1 MERQDGSAVAETPED
16 ASGEQHRTALVEALV
31 EGHVHNQFARRLVLE
46 KVHLVATGL
55 GASVR
60 MDWTAGDAAQAED
73 TARQLLWVTE
83 PFAAESRLEE
93 QRLHSGKGVA
103 DDAAVEEHAVQ
114 SEAVRESLVTAL
126 GKTPDAR
133 PWDSPKHQARRF
145 VVVSA
150 AHAEDSP
157 VDQTLEGKSW

>member
-1 MERQDGSAVAETPED
+1 MERQDGSAVAE
-16 ASGEQHRTALVEALV
+16 ALV
-31 EGHVHNQFARRLVLE
+31 EGLVHNSFARHLVLA
-46 KVHLVATGL
+46 KVHLEATGL

-73 TARQLLWVTE
+73 TVRRSLCVTE
-83 PFAAESRLEE
+83 PLAAESRLEE
-93 QRLHSGKGVA
+93 QRLHSGKGVT

-114 SEAVRESLVTAL
+114 TEAVREYLAIAL
-126 GKTPDAR
+126 GKTLDAR
-133 PWDSPKHQARRF
+133 PWDSPKHQARRS

-157 VDQTLEGKSW
+157 GGQTLEGKSW